1 MTTDA
6 SPASLE
12 IVLWMKLVEMVIII
26 AEVAA
31 LAHVLGHRIGIT
43 DQGMTDETGT
53 TERVARAAI
62 CEDPGMKTVDE
73 VAAQKGKSQVVKGL
87 LH

>member
-1 MTTDA
+1 
-6 SPASLE
+6 
-12 IVLWMKLVEMVIII
+12 
-26 AEVAA
+26 
-31 LAHVLGHRIGIT
+31 
-43 DQGMTDETGT
+43 MTDETGT